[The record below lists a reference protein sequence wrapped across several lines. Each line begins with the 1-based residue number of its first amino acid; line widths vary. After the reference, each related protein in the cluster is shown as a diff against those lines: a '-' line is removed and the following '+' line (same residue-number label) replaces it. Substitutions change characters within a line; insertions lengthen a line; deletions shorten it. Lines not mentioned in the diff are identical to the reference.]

1 MTNTIITAVKDA
13 YAEKAVVV
21 FNLAISSMSADR
33 QIDLGDLGVAVE
45 SLPAATKKLVEEKIF
60 PKSFLRPYD
69 RLRERAVELM
79 EKGGSVKVAL
89 GTVTSKSEAVEKI
102 NALDALKAEW
112 AAQLEEDGQGYDK
125 MCHEHIT
132 SLASKAIAEGAYTAQ
147 VHQLT
152 ELLIKKQPTWEQV
165 KEKMSFAYM
174 VTPISLDEAD
184 FDPLLFVAQKEG
196 IVALRE
202 GVMGAL
208 IQYVCREAN
217 ELMKVVTNRNA
228 GKSEYTVNGRTAE
241 RIKGISQKLHS
252 LSFIHDHIK
261 PLADAVDEA
270 VRFMPAS
277 VAGKDVRLTSGQYHN
292 LVEVFKVMSDQILV
306 VDRLNKKLPFVTTA
320 QAMVAQVVATTPL
333 TTAVVAAQAAAQP
346 VAAPAAQGASAPQA
360 SAAAQPTSSAQAPAV
375 AQSSPLALS
384 AVDQEETQAETE
396 AQAEVEAEVQVVP
409 APAKKAGRKLFL

>member
-1 MTNTIITAVKDA
+1 MTNTIITAVKEA

-33 QIDLGDLGVAVE
+33 QIDLSDLGVEVD

-69 RLRERAVELM
+69 RLRERAVEQM

-89 GTVTSKSEAVEKI
+89 GTVTSKVEAVEKI
-102 NALDALKAEW
+102 KALDALKAEW
-112 AAQLEEDGQGYDK
+112 AAQLEEDGRCYDQ
-125 MCHEHIT
+125 MCNEHIT
-132 SLASKAIAEGAYTAQ
+132 SLAAKAVAEGAFTAQ

-208 IQYVCREAN
+208 IQFVCREAN
-217 ELMKVVTNRNA
+217 ELMKVVSNRNA

-261 PLADAVDEA
+261 PLAEAVDDA

-292 LVEVFKVMSDQILV
+292 LVEVFKVMGDQIQV

-320 QAMVAQVVATTPL
+320 QAAVAQATTTPM
-333 TTAVVAAQAAAQP
+333 TTAGAAAQAAAQQ
-346 VAAPAAQGASAPQA
+346 VAAPVAQSASAPQA
-360 SAAAQPTSSAQAPAV
+360 AVASQPTPSAPAPAV
-375 AQSSPLALS
+375 AQPSPLALS
-384 AVDQEETQAETE
+384 AVDQEETEAETE
-396 AQAEVEAEVQVVP
+396 AEAEADAEVEVVP
-409 APAKKAGRKLFL
+409 APAKKSGRKFFL